1 MADLKRSP
9 ATGKLH
15 NVARSALAQ
24 AIAFALRVRAS
35 DPRSFWARA

>member
-9 ATGKLH
+9 VTGRLH
-15 NVARSALAQ
+15 NVARSALSQ
-24 AIAFALRVRAS
+24 AIAFALRAPAR